1 MQRALLLSTALL
13 LAAVLALG
21 FYLVHLKHSA
31 EQRPA
36 LADQPVSAPVSQPAQ
51 SIVLYLADD
60 DQAAL
65 LRHTMSIALPTD
77 PQTRGRELLH
87 ALIGEYLKPD
97 SHHALGAGS
106 DITDLLIV
114 NKSIAVINVNSAF
127 ADKHRSGVLVEELT
141 LASLAQTLAENVP
154 GITTVKLVV
163 DGKERETLAG
173 HADLMSLYDVNSA
186 RELVKETP

>member
-36 LADQPVSAPVSQPAQ
+36 LVDQPVSAPVSQPAQ
-51 SIVLYLADD
+51 SVVLYLADD